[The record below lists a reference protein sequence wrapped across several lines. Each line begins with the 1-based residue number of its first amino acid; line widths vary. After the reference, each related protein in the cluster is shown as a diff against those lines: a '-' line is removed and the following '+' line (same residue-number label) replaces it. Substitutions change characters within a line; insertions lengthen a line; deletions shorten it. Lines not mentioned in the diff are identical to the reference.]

1 MKTIYLK
8 MCDKGEKP
16 YKASVVVTHDAWKN
30 QSPIAVYNDTAPLTI
45 MDKES

>member
-16 YKASVVVTHDAWKN
+16 YKASVVVTHDVWKN
-30 QSPIAVYNDTAPLTI
+30 QSSVYDDVAPLTI